1 MTTTL
6 LRHTDDLLRGS
17 DLLRG
22 TRDATERHKLL
33 VLTILIFAPCY
44 GALMGSYR
52 LDSAERWLQVCYSAV
67 KLPILLFAT
76 SLICLPGFFVLNSIL
91 GLRDDFAEALGAIL
105 AGQAGLSV
113 VLAALAPVTR
123 FMYFCDVDY
132 RAALLLN
139 LAAFGIATFAA
150 QTIMRRHY
158 RLLIQR
164 RPYHRLALTA
174 WLVLYSFVGIQMA
187 WTLRPFIGSPGA
199 RVTFFRE
206 EPFTNAYVVV
216 IGLIFGS

>member
-1 MTTTL
+1 MTTAL

-17 DLLRG
+17 DVLREVSPS
-22 TRDATERHKLL
+22 RDRHRLL
-33 VLTILIFAPCY
+33 VITILIFAPCY

-52 LDSAERWLQVCYSAV
+52 LDSADRWLQVLYSAI

-76 SLICLPGFFVLNSIL
+76 SVICLPGFFVLNSIL

-113 VLAALAPVTR
+113 VLAALAPLTR
-123 FMYFCDVDY
+123 FLYFCDVDY

-139 LAAFGIATFAA
+139 LAAFAVATFAA

-158 RLLIQR
+158 RVLIR
-164 RPYHRLALTA
+164 RLPHHRITLAA

-187 WTLRPFIGSPGA
+187 WTLRPFVGSPGA
-199 RVTFFRE
+199 RVTFFRQ

-216 IGLIFGS
+216 AGLIFGG